1 MLFCMNFSSLSYL
14 HSRNTLSMQN
24 LEQIKANFT
33 EAENILEE
41 FIGNEKNFE
50 SIVLAAKLM
59 SESINSGGKIISC
72 GNGGSMCDAMHF
84 AEELSGRLREN
95 RRALPALSISDPSHI
110 SCVANDYGYD
120 FVFSRYIEAL
130 GKNGDVLL
138 VISTS
143 GNSKNVLE
151 AIRAAKECGMKVVGL
166 TGKGGGK
173 MADLCDIEVRA
184 PHSEYADRA
193 QEIHIKVIH
202 SLIQT
207 IENITNNY

>member
-1 MLFCMNFSSLSYL
+1 
-14 HSRNTLSMQN
+14 MQN

-84 AEELSGRLREN
+84 AEELSGRFREN

-138 VISTS
+138 AISTS
-143 GNSKNVLE
+143 GNSKNVIE

-173 MADLCDIEVRA
+173 MADLCDVEIRA
-184 PHSEYADRA
+184 PHSDYADRA

-202 SLIQT
+202 SLIQS
-207 IENITNNY
+207 IELVTNN

>member
-84 AEELSGRLREN
+84 AEELSGRFREN
-95 RRALPALSISDPSHI
+95 RKALPALSISDPSHI

-173 MADLCDIEVRA
+173 MADLCDVEIRA
-184 PHSEYADRA
+184 PHSDYADRA

-202 SLIQT
+202 SLIQS
-207 IENITNNY
+207 IELITNN

>member
-1 MLFCMNFSSLSYL
+1 MLFCVNFSSLLYL
-14 HSRNTLSMQN
+14 HSRNTISMQN

-50 SIVLAAKLM
+50 SIIFAAKLM

-84 AEELSGRLREN
+84 AEELSGRFREN

-120 FVFSRYIEAL
+120 FVFSRYVEAL
-130 GKNGDVLL
+130 GKKGDVLL
-138 VISTS
+138 AISTS

-151 AIRAAKECGMKVVGL
+151 AIRAAKDCGMKVVGL
-166 TGKGGGK
+166 TGKGGGA
-173 MADLCDIEVRA
+173 MADLCDVEIRS
-184 PHSEYADRA
+184 PNSEYADRT

-207 IENITNNY
+207 IENIINN

>member
-1 MLFCMNFSSLSYL
+1 
-14 HSRNTLSMQN
+14 MQN

-84 AEELSGRLREN
+84 AEELSGRFREN

-120 FVFSRYIEAL
+120 FVFSRYVEAL
-130 GKNGDVLL
+130 GKKGDVLL
-138 VISTS
+138 AISTS

-151 AIRAAKECGMKVVGL
+151 AIRAAKDCGMKVVGL

-173 MADLCDIEVRA
+173 MADLCDVEIRA

-207 IENITNNY
+207 IENITNN

>member
-84 AEELSGRLREN
+84 AEELSGRFREN
-95 RRALPALSISDPSHI
+95 RKALPALSISDPSHI

-138 VISTS
+138 AISTS

-202 SLIQT
+202 SLIQS
-207 IENITNNY
+207 IELITNN